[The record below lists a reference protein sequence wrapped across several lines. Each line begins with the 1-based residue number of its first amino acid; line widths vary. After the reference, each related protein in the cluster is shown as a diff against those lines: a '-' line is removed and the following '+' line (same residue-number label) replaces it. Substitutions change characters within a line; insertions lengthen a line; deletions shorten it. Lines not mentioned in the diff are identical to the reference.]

1 MDDRQPEV
9 FGDSLHQCRLPKLGH
24 LPDAVREV
32 GDQQF
37 SLYHALDSACG
48 KQ

>member
-1 MDDRQPEV
+1 MNDRQPEV
-9 FGDSLHQCRLPKLGH
+9 FGNSLHQCRLPKLGR

-32 GDQQF
+32 RDHQL
-37 SLYHALDSACG
+37 SLYRALGSACS